1 MDNAKRRVSAKR
13 KRQFRGN
20 GSTIKHS
27 KNSSATSTNAS
38 SSNIKIP
45 AVFDEE
51 IAEYQRKPLTGNRII
66 DMEVLLNLFLQ
77 LFCPRCFEEGI
88 LLSED
93 STYGLC
99 SNFVIR
105 CKHCDFYSGFSSSKK
120 TLNCPEVNTRFV
132 YGMRQIGKGFSAGFK
147 LCGTLN
153 LPRLSKTAYTNHE
166 NKLMSVISEVSE
178 LSLQK
183 AASELLVLHPTKNK
197 IVECGISVDGTWQR
211 RGYSSMNECL
221 ASLSDDTGKVVDIEI
236 MSAYCP
242 TCRKISKMPRSI
254 ESETFVADHVCHSN
268 FQGSALKMEA
278 VGATRI
284 FQRSIVKRGLKYAH
298 YYGKLTDSYCR
309 LQNYYGIA
317 VRSNVG
323 NLSGLQ
329 QNVIAALFHCS
340 SSVEKPMQGQCPI
353 GKDSWCY
360 YQRALS
366 CGKKPKEKYKGLSN
380 EVLNMI
386 KPTYLELCTKELLT
400 KCLHG
405 KTQNSNEC
413 LNGVIWQRVL
423 KEVFVCLKTLKSGA
437 LDAVIQFN
445 NRYKGCVE
453 IFKKLNITPGYFTLK
468 SYKHLDI
475 NRINDAE
482 RHSTPNV
489 KQRRKILRAKRE
501 KNQCFR
507 E

>member
-1 MDNAKRRVSAKR
+1 MGNAKRRVSAKR

-38 SSNIKIP
+38 SSKIKLP
-45 AVFDEE
+45 AAFDEE

-77 LFCPRCFEEGI
+77 LCCPRCFEEGI

-99 SNFVIR
+99 SYFVIR

-120 TLNCPEVNTRFV
+120 TLNCPEVNTKFV

-178 LSLQK
+178 LSMQK

-197 IVECGISVDGTWQR
+197 FVECGISVDGTWQR
-211 RGYSSMNECL
+211 RGYSSMNGCV
-221 ASLSDDTGKVVDIEI
+221 AALSVDTGL
-236 MSAYCP
+236 Y
-242 TCRKISKMPRSI
+242 ISVKDTYGKDSI
-254 ESETFVADHVCHSN
+254 TKYECIGHV
-268 FQGSALKMEA
+268 QKR
-278 VGATRI
+278 VGARL
-284 FQRSIVKRGLKYAH
+284 RKLKSKNKNLSGK
-298 YYGKLTDSYCR
+298 GKLTDSFIDR

-340 SSVEKPMQGQCPI
+340 SSVEKPMHGQCPI

-366 CGKKPKEKYKGLSN
+366 CGKKPNEKYKGL
-380 EVLNMI
+380 
-386 KPTYLELCTKELLT
+386 
-400 KCLHG
+400 
-405 KTQNSNEC
+405 
-413 LNGVIWQRVL
+413 
-423 KEVFVCLKTLKSGA
+423 
-437 LDAVIQFN
+437 
-445 NRYKGCVE
+445 
-453 IFKKLNITPGYFTLK
+453 
-468 SYKHLDI
+468 
-475 NRINDAE
+475 
-482 RHSTPNV
+482 
-489 KQRRKILRAKRE
+489 
-501 KNQCFR
+501 
-507 E
+507 